1 MIHALLKSAR
11 PPSLDFLAAGERA
24 RAASMHV
31 ARRRDEFLLGRW
43 AAKSLIASVLD
54 CAPGPSL
61 EVRAAASG
69 QPLAFL
75 EGAPLRLSI
84 SISHREGLALAA
96 LDDQGSPLG
105 ADLEHLE
112 PRSAAFVRDYFTELE
127 TEAVARGDPE
137 LVANLIWSAKES
149 ALKALGTGLAAD
161 TRSIEVEL
169 GPELAGPWQPLL
181 IRGAPGL
188 QGFWRRH
195 GGHVLTIVGRPGG
208 EPRLLP

>member
-1 MIHALLKSAR
+1 MIHALLASAC
-11 PPSLDFLAAGERA
+11 PPSLDFLAPGERA
-24 RAASMHV
+24 RAASLHV
-31 ARRRDEFLLGRW
+31 ARRRGEFLLGRW

-54 CAPGPSL
+54 CAPGPWL
-61 EVRAAASG
+61 EVRAAPSG

-75 EGAPLRLSI
+75 DGSPLRLSI

-96 LDDQGSPLG
+96 LDETGSPLG

-112 PRSAAFVRDYFTELE
+112 PRSAAFVRDYFTAREA
-127 TEAVARGDPE
+127 EAVARGDPE

-149 ALKALGTGLAAD
+149 ALKALGKGLTAD

-169 GPELAGPWQPLL
+169 GPPLASPWQALV
-181 IRGAPGL
+181 IHGAHGL

-195 GGHVLTIVGRPGG
+195 REHVLTIVGSPGS